1 MSRCQPT
8 SRIFHA
14 ITSLAPSAFP
24 PPKLSPKKTPLRPES
39 KTHNIN
45 TAANRAPR
53 RAAAGPNAR
62 AAPPVNGED
71 KLEPV
76 GENGLDE
83 DRRMP
88 DELRLEG
95 MELTTVV
102 VGNGGIAVEWVAVE
116 DAGRL
121 L

>member
-1 MSRCQPT
+1 M
-8 SRIFHA
+8 
-14 ITSLAPSAFP
+14 
-24 PPKLSPKKTPLRPES
+24 
-39 KTHNIN
+39 
-45 TAANRAPR
+45 
-53 RAAAGPNAR
+53 
-62 AAPPVNGED
+62 
-71 KLEPV
+71 EPV

-83 DRRMP
+83 DRRVP

-95 MELTTVV
+95 MGVNTVV

>member
-14 ITSLAPSAFP
+14 ITSLAPSASP
-24 PPKLSPKKTPLRPES
+24 PPKLSPKKSPLRPES

-83 DRRMP
+83 DRRVP

-95 MELTTVV
+95 MELPTVV

-116 DAGRL
+116 DGGRL